1 MVHARRLFGNR
12 AERQAARFLKAKGMT
27 ILARQFQT
35 RFGEIDL
42 VARDGDEV
50 VFVEVKARRSDA
62 FGAPEESVTASKL
75 QKIAAVGQQ
84 FLDQKRLDHVPF
96 RVDVVAIITEPALE
110 IRHIVG
116 VGG

>member
-1 MVHARRLFGNR
+1 MDARRLFGDK
-12 AERQAARFLKAKGMT
+12 AERQAARFLKEKGMT

-42 VARDGDEV
+42 IARDGDEI

-62 FGAPEESVTASKL
+62 FGAPEESVTQAKL
-75 QKIAAVGQQ
+75 KRIAAVGEQ
-84 FLDQKRLDHVPF
+84 FLDQKALSHLLF
-96 RVDVVAIITEPALE
+96 RIDVVEIVTEPRLE
-110 IRHIVG
+110 VRHIVG